1 MAEQPAHREPS
12 TAELLTRLTDQTR
25 VLVKDEV
32 ALAKIELTEKAKAAG
47 VGVGLFGTA
56 GVLAW
61 FGVGTLVATAV
72 LALDLALPAWLA
84 ALVVALVVFAAAGA
98 AALLGKSKVQQA
110 APLKPEESM
119 ENVRLDLAEIKEARR
134 A

>member
-1 MAEQPAHREPS
+1 MAEQTAHQDPT

-25 VLVKDEV
+25 LLVKDEV
-32 ALAKIELTEKAKAAG
+32 ALAKLELTEKAKAAG
-47 VGVGLFGTA
+47 VGAGLFGTA

-72 LALDLALPAWLA
+72 LALDLAMPAWLA

-98 AALLGKSKVQQA
+98 AAFMGKAKVQQA
-110 APLKPEESM
+110 TPLKPEESI
-119 ENVRLDLAEIKEARR
+119 ENIKLDLAEVKEARH